1 MAVNLGDVE
10 HDNLIDDVSWKLIE
24 LRRTLL
30 QDDREMAAIISRL
43 HNQGADVSEL
53 QALLL
58 GKVTEQ
64 IREIRALI
72 PALTPPGDGA

>member
-1 MAVNLGDVE
+1 MTAPAEFTNIVDEVT
-10 HDNLIDDVSWKLIE
+10 WKLIE

-30 QDDREMAAIISRL
+30 QGDREMAAAISDL
-43 HNQGADVSEL
+43 HNQGCDTSRIET
-53 QALLL
+53 LLS

-72 PALTPPGDGA
+72 PSLTPPGV